1 MIDLVRQQ
9 MGSLPAAGSAIEDP
23 PHKDFENIGNTVFD
37 RSCFV
42 FLSLVLL
49 FAAKVESLTSLY
61 RTVIMIC
68 KGKPPHI
75 ESGQSLIKRRT
86 SEFFAYRISVWSIQT
101 FITNCL
107 AGLEIGPR

>member
-9 MGSLPAAGSAIEDP
+9 VGSLPAAGSAIEDP
-23 PHKDFENIGNTVFD
+23 PNKDFENIGNTVFD
-37 RSCFV
+37 RSCLV

-49 FAAKVESLTSLY
+49 FAAKVESLALSY

-68 KGKPPHI
+68 KGKTPHI

-86 SEFFAYRISVWSIQT
+86 SEFFAYRISVWFIQT
-101 FITNCL
+101 FINELPGGT
-107 AGLEIGPR
+107 